1 VPERRDP
8 EQRNPEQRHTVPF
21 GRTQRLVSAAQFKT
35 VFAQAR
41 RSSDRYFT
49 VLALANDTGRARLGL
64 AIGKKRIRRAVDRNR
79 MKRLIR
85 ESFRL
90 NAPEMAALDLVV
102 ISRFDGNAANEIIA
116 DSLSRHWAQLT
127 R

>member
-1 VPERRDP
+1 MPERRDP
-8 EQRNPEQRHTVPF
+8 EQRHEIPF
-21 GRTQRLVSAAQFKT
+21 ARAPFARTQRLVSAAQFKT
-35 VFAQAR
+35 IFAQAR

-49 VLALANDTGRARLGL
+49 VLALTNETGRPRLGL

>member
-1 VPERRDP
+1 MP
-8 EQRNPEQRHTVPF
+8 EQLGRYPF
-21 GRTQRLVSAAQFKT
+21 ARAQRLVTAAQFKT
-35 VFAQAR
+35 VFAGAR

-49 VLALANDTGRARLGL
+49 VLAVVNEGERPRLGL
-64 AIGKKRIRRAVDRNR
+64 AIGKKRIRRAVTRNR
-79 MKRLIR
+79 VKRLIR

-90 NAPEMAALDLVV
+90 NAPELAALDLVV
-102 ISRFDGNAANEIIA
+102 ISRFDGNAANETIA